1 MTTST
6 HRLIQ
11 SAFVLLLV
19 LSAAGDS
26 LGQKLT
32 AEDVVNKH
40 LESLGSAEARAS
52 VKSRVV
58 QGTVVGTIRVGG
70 AGQSKGGA
78 VMASQGRMTLLGLI
92 FGVQDYSNEKIA
104 FDGEQLTVGE
114 WQPGKRTRLGGFLMT
129 HDIMIKEGLMGGTL
143 SSAWPLSDLSSRNPK
158 LRYSGLKKVEGRQV
172 HALDYQPR
180 SGGNLEIR
188 LFFDAETY
196 QHVRTEY
203 QHEISAAAVSRPE
216 DAAKQRPT
224 RLKLTEEFADYRK
237 EGLLI
242 LPHAYK
248 IRLVFE
254 SDANPAMQDWE
265 LTLSQFLFNKDLP
278 ASQFRVTSE

>member
-1 MTTST
+1 MTNNTN
-6 HRLIQ
+6 RLIRL
-11 SAFVLLLV
+11 AFALLLIV
-19 LSAAGDS
+19 VAAGDS
-26 LGQKLT
+26 LSQKLT
-32 AEDVVNKH
+32 AEDVVHRH

-52 VKSRVV
+52 VKSRVL
-58 QGTVVGTIRVGG
+58 QGAVVARTRVGG

-78 VMASQGRMTLLGLI
+78 VMASQGRMSLVGLI

-129 HDIMIKEGLMGGTL
+129 HDILIKEGLMGGTL
-143 SSAWPLSDLSSRNPK
+143 SSAWPLSDLSSRNAK
-158 LRYSGLKKVEGRQV
+158 LRYSGLRKVDGRQV
-172 HALDYQPR
+172 HALDYEPR

-188 LFFDAETY
+188 LFFDAESF

-203 QHEISAAAVSRPE
+203 QHEISAPTVSRPE

-237 EGLLI
+237 EGQLI
-242 LPHAYK
+242 LPHTYK

-265 LTLSQFLFNKDLP
+265 LTLTQFLFNKDLP
-278 ASQFRVTSE
+278 ASQFRVTTE